1 MTEHDKKSIIEAVT
15 ELQNQE
21 FYHDSDCPGCNSETI
36 VLSLGYVDVWRDG
49 AVTDN
54 RKIIAQVT
62 GDDTLV
68 VY

>member
-1 MTEHDKKSIIEAVT
+1 MTEHDKQSILETVI

-21 FYHDSDCPGCNSETI
+21 SYHDSDCPGCNSETI
-36 VLSLGYVDVWRDG
+36 VLSLGYVDVWKDG
-49 AVTDN
+49 VVTNN

-62 GDDTLV
+62 DDNVVV